1 MHHDSEP
8 APSAPPL
15 RVVLLMDAFV
25 LPAWAADAVREML
38 ASRVIEIIA
47 VVLNGTAQPWSPPPP
62 RRNLF
67 TRLRNAWHKRDA
79 VLLDRYLRFDAR
91 RYPASGRDPFA
102 LTDLTA
108 ELSALPRITASP
120 RQTQYSDFLDEAS
133 LTALRELA
141 PDVAVRFGFRI
152 LRGAVLGIPRCGVWS
167 FHHDDN
173 RVLRGGPAGL
183 WEVLLGWSATGAVLQ
198 RLSEDLDAG
207 ATLARTWSATN
218 PISVNQNRIA
228 LYRAAGP
235 RLTHTLREL
244 HRRGPVALAL
254 QPGESRFQPYS
265 RRLFVAPT
273 TPELMRGIGRV
284 LWRLMLRKSLDVGMD
299 EQWQLLFGFD
309 SRQSPGNV
317 VPQSSM
323 YRLNRLVP
331 PNDRFWADPFPVMH
345 DGRSFVFFE
354 ELVFA
359 VGKGRIAV
367 AELDANGLVGTP
379 RVALERVC
387 HLSYPFLFQ
396 HDGAWYMMPEM
407 GEHGAQEIFRA
418 TSFPDQWELHDTVRF
433 GRTVVDPTLHFDGE
447 RWWLFVGTAASTE
460 SACDDL
466 SLYHGDSPLGPWTP
480 HAGNPVVSDARGARP
495 AGRIFR
501 VGDDLIRPAQD
512 GTPTY
517 GSAIVFKRILRLD
530 LDAYVEEP
538 IGRIDPDWEPS
549 MVGTHTINAAGPL
562 TVIDGRF
569 RRKR

>member
-8 APSAPPL
+8 VRQAPPL

-25 LPAWAADAVREML
+25 QPLWVADAVREML
-38 ASRVIEIIA
+38 AGSAIEIIA
-47 VVLNGTAQPWSPPPP
+47 VVLNDTAQPWAPPPP
-62 RRNLF
+62 RRSLF
-67 TRLRNAWHKRDA
+67 TRLLNAWRKRDA

-91 RYPASGRDPFA
+91 RYPAQGRDPFA
-102 LTDLTA
+102 STDLTA
-108 ELSALPRITASP
+108 DLAALPRITALP
-120 RQTQYSDFLDEAS
+120 RQTQFSDFFDDAS
-133 LTALRELA
+133 LHALRELA

-173 RVLRGGPAGL
+173 RVIRGGPAGL

-235 RLTHTLREL
+235 RLAHTLREL
-244 HRRGPVALAL
+244 HRRGPDALAPR
-254 QPGESRFQPYS
+254 PGESRFQPYS
-265 RRLFVAPT
+265 KKLFVAPT
-273 TPELMRGIGRV
+273 APELIVGLSKV
-284 LWRLMLRKSLDVGMD
+284 LWRLIVRKSLDVGMD
-299 EQWQLLFGFD
+299 EQWQLLYGFD
-309 SRQSPGNV
+309 MRQSDGNV

-323 YRLNRLVP
+323 FRLHQVVP
-331 PNDRFWADPFPVMH
+331 PKDRFWADPFPVMH
-345 DGRSFVFFE
+345 EGRFFVFFE
-354 ELVFA
+354 ELIFA
-359 VGKGRIAV
+359 DGKGRIVV
-367 AELDANGLVGTP
+367 AEFNAKGLVGTP
-379 RVALERVC
+379 HVVLERSC
-387 HLSYPFLFQ
+387 HLSYPFVFQ
-396 HDGAWYMMPEM
+396 HAGDWYMMPEM
-407 GEHGAQEIFRA
+407 GEHGAQELFRA
-418 TSFPDQWELHDTVRF
+418 TSFPDQWELHDTMRF
-433 GRTVVDPTLHFDGE
+433 GRTIVDPTLHFDGE
-447 RWWLFVGTAASTE
+447 RWWLFVGTAASTDC
-460 SACDDL
+460 ACDEL

-480 HAGNPVVSDARGARP
+480 HVGNPVVSDARSSRP

-530 LDAYVEEP
+530 LDAYLEEP
-538 IGRIDPDWEPS
+538 IGRIDPDWVKS
-549 MVGTHTINAAGPL
+549 MVGTHTINAAGQL
-562 TVIDGRF
+562 TMIDGRV